1 MSYESCLS
9 ILGDEMAKEALTSE
23 EVLSQLRKHKPELEE
38 KFGLTSMAL
47 YGVYAPDDTS
57 QFFDIDLMVTFD
69 GSAAAKRFLGRN
81 TILRTCWDYG

>member
-38 KFGLTSMAL
+38 KFGVKTLALVTSTIQEQARAD
-47 YGVYAPDDTS
+47 GC
-57 QFFDIDLMVTFD
+57 IDVLVTFD
-69 GSAAAKRFLGRN
+69 APATVRRSLVPN
-81 TILRTCWDYG
+81 SILKTC